1 MTDAAYNAQDNIE
14 LTSDPQNCLT
24 IVRETIDALKWTAEA
39 RDALKLLARR
49 KGECGEAF
57 RAQVAASAALN
68 KQFPDIGDHAAQEL
82 DELAFALSNL
92 MGEAAAPVNPLSMQR
107 LQALGFIKIT
117 VSR

>member
-1 MTDAAYNAQDNIE
+1 MTDAAYNDDA
-14 LTSDPQNCLT
+14 DPVQVPDTVIQTVDQL
-24 IVRETIDALKWTAEA
+24 AWTAEA

-68 KQFPDIGDHAAQEL
+68 KQFPEIGEHAAQEL